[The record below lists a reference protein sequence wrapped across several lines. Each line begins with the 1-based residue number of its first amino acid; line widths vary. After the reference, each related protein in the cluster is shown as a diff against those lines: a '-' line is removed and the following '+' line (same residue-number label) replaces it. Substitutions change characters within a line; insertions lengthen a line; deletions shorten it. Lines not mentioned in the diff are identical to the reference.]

1 MDAIANILSGIMPS
15 GLRMLALFFG
25 AGLIILSF
33 YRFRIHVIGGRD
45 FIIAQTIGFALFV
58 MALNPHLSDY
68 ILLLFNWKQGEYT
81 PVIAVLFLACFLL
94 FYLYIDNRKEGYR
107 HEMQINKLVHV
118 IGVKEF
124 FDTYGEFHFPPI
136 LVIIPAF
143 REEEAI
149 GRVLSRIPK
158 KVHGV
163 DVGVLVVV
171 DGYGDPSAEVARA
184 HDVFVALNII
194 NRGYGSALQLGFLL
208 AEMGNAKY
216 LVTMDADGQHQPE
229 EIEKLVLPIIDNS
242 KDLIIGSRIMG
253 FGAHISTLRSVGLRF
268 FNLLLRV
275 LVQTPTTDCSSGFR
289 AFTTEAVI
297 RLNLEEYQYQTA
309 ELFIEASSKKLRIGE
324 VPITIT
330 ARLSGTTKK
339 GSDIQFG
346 INFFKSMM
354 KAWIRQKR

>member
-1 MDAIANILSGIMPS
+1 MESTANALLGNAPS

-25 AGLIILSF
+25 AGVMALSF
-33 YRFRIHVIGGRD
+33 YRFRSHVIGGRD
-45 FIIAQTIGFALFV
+45 FIISQLIGAALFV
-58 MALNPHLSDY
+58 MAVNPHFSDF
-68 ILLLFNWKQGEYT
+68 ILLFFNWERGDNQAGM
-81 PVIAVLFLACFLL
+81 AVLFLASFIL

-107 HEMQINKLVHV
+107 HEKQINQLVHV
-118 IGVKEF
+118 IGVKDF
-124 FDTYGEFHFPPI
+124 LDSYGEFRFPPI
-136 LVIIPAF
+136 LIIIPAY

-149 GRVLSRIPK
+149 GAVLCRIPK
-158 KVHGV
+158 QIRGI
-163 DVGVLVVV
+163 DVGVLVIV
-171 DGYGDPSAEVARA
+171 DGYGDPSADVARTQN
-184 HDVFVALNII
+184 VFTAVNII

-208 AEMGNAKY
+208 AEMGGAKY

-229 EIEKLVLPIIDNS
+229 EIEKVVLPILNGD
-242 KDLIIGSRIMG
+242 KDLIIGSRIKG
-253 FGAHISTLRSVGLRF
+253 FGAHISAMRSVGLRF
-268 FNLLLRV
+268 FNLLLRI

-289 AFTTEAVI
+289 AFTTEAVV

-330 ARLSGTTKK
+330 TRLSGITKK
-339 GSDIQFG
+339 GSDLRFG